1 MGDVTDIYG
10 LSPLQKGILFHTLYD
25 QDDDHSFSYIVQVGF
40 LLGGR
45 LNVATFEKAWEYVIH
60 RHEVLRSVFVWE
72 EVEKPLQAV
81 YQHIPFTIHQE
92 DWSALSIEGREKK
105 LHQFLTTDRRKGF
118 LLDEAPLMRV
128 TAIKEGEE
136 ETRIIWTHH
145 HILLD
150 GWSVSLIFSEVMEVY
165 LKMIKGEL
173 FNLPKSLPYKKYIQW
188 INKQD
193 QSQAEKFWTEELK
206 GFHAPTPLAMERK
219 DQGQEKG
226 YGECVYQVSEELTEN
241 LQEWVR
247 NSRLTLN
254 TLVQGAWAYLM
265 SRYSGENDVV
275 FGVTSSGRP
284 TELIGAESMV
294 GLFINTL
301 PTRIRVTNET
311 AVVDWLRKIQMKE
324 MERRQ
329 YEYNSLVD
337 IQGWSEV
344 PRNSS
349 LFHTLYVF
357 ENYPI
362 QGDRNVDLR
371 LLEVQSAEQ
380 TNYPLTLIVMPG
392 KEITLKLMYDR
403 NYFNEETINRIQG
416 HLSQTLIQMTKS
428 LDLKLSEVTHLTME
442 EQTQLLE
449 EWNNTQ
455 VKYSSENMIQTVFE
469 KQVKKTPEAIAVIY
483 ENEQMTYKELDE
495 RANQLAHYL
504 QKRGVGPDSLV
515 GVYMERSTQMM
526 VALLGILKSGGAY
539 VPLDPTYPESRLRYI
554 LEDASIEVLVTQEK
568 LKNLGISQRIETI
581 CMNQDGTAIE
591 KEESTVCTSSVTG
604 RNLAYVMYTSGSTGN
619 PKGVMIEHH
628 SVINYL
634 EWMQHQYPLSEKDV
648 ILQKTPFSFDVSVW
662 ELFWGLSVG
671 ACVSILPPGGEK
683 DPSII
688 AEVIEKHQVTIVQFV
703 PSMLSVFL
711 EHFNHIELKLK
722 CSSVRH
728 VFSGGEEL
736 SSGLVRR
743 FQQQWNQSG
752 RVKLTN
758 FYGPT
763 EATIYVNAFD
773 IQPNQEFVS
782 IGQPIQNTQLYVLDQ
797 NQRLQSVGVEGE
809 LYIGGAGLA
818 RGYLNR
824 PKLTAERFVPHPFQ
838 LGERLYR
845 TGDSVRYLTDGNLEF
860 IGRMDHQ
867 VKMRG
872 FRIEL
877 GEIEATL
884 EKYSSIKEAVVLV
897 REDRPGDQRLVAYV
911 ISDGN
916 IKKWREYLQNHLPNY
931 MIPAHLVELEQFP
944 LTPNGK
950 IDRKALPAPDEQP
963 TGDLNV
969 LPRTPSE
976 ELIASVWAQVLGV
989 ENIGIQDSF
998 FEQGGHSLLATQIVS
1013 RLQEVFQIKIPLRE
1027 LFTHVTVEALAK
1039 RLDQLC
1045 NGEKKREVPPL
1056 VPMRRGESIP
1066 LSYAQKRLWFI
1077 DQLIPN
1083 SAMYNIHAAC
1093 RLTGKWSIQALEA
1106 GWNQLLERHESL
1118 RTIIQEQEGEPF
1130 QQVQSHVFRPIP
1142 QTDLANLSLEDRERE
1157 MKRLIQNEAEEP
1169 FHLGKGP
1176 LIRTRILKVDKE
1188 EWVLLCTMHHIIA
1201 DGWSMGILLEEWM
1214 AFYEGAISGK
1224 PVEMKELSVQYADF
1238 VMWQKEWQKEENLD
1252 QHLQYWKEE
1261 LSGELPVLQLP
1272 MDRPRPAVQTHR
1284 GASQF
1289 LRVANSLLEKLK
1301 DLSLQEGSTLFM
1313 TLMAAYQSFLSRYT
1327 GQDDILV
1334 GSPIANRNVKEIEGL
1349 IGFFANTLV
1358 YRADFSENPTFQE
1371 LLSQIRTKALKAYE
1385 HQDIPFEKV
1394 VESVKP
1400 ERNTSHSP
1408 IFQTMFTLQ
1417 NTKQELSQLSERN
1430 MELMESHTSVAK
1442 FDLSLFASETEE
1454 GLLLTFEY
1462 NTDLFNDTT
1471 IERMAAHFEHWLYQI
1486 VSHPKDSLSELNML
1500 SKVEYKQLLEEWNE
1514 TGIVDICESTIHTLF
1529 EEQVEKTP
1537 EAIAV
1542 VCEDEELT
1550 YQELNERSNQLA
1562 HYLQKRGV
1570 GCESL
1575 VGICVTR
1582 SSEMIVGLL
1591 GIMKAGGAYVP
1602 IDPAYPESRLQ
1613 YILADAH
1620 IKVLVTQE
1628 KVQQKMI
1635 LPKSVDVICIDRD
1648 RAEIKQEGMTGCT
1661 SEVTSYN
1668 LAYIIYT
1675 SGSTGNPKGVM
1686 IEHRNTVTM
1695 IHWAHQTYSR
1705 KDLAGVLASTS
1716 LSFDLSVF
1724 EVFVPLTM
1732 GGKVIV
1738 AENALHLDKL
1748 STKGVTLVNTVPSAA
1763 KELVRANAIPS
1774 SVKVMN
1780 LAGEPLP
1787 HALVQDLYERNT
1799 IEKVYN
1805 LYGPSEDTT
1814 YSTYMELE
1822 KGVIHRVPP
1831 IGKPVFNTEVYI
1843 LSANQKMVPIGVIG
1857 ELYIGG
1863 AGLARGYLN
1872 RPDLTNERFIP
1883 HPFKG
1888 EERVYRTG
1896 DLVRYLPDGNLEYL
1910 GRIDHQVKIR
1920 GYRIELGEIEATLQN
1935 HTLVNEV
1942 IVMVREDYPDD
1953 PRLVAYVVGEGDVHT
1968 WRSYLKTQLPN
1979 YMVPAHFVR
1988 LNAFPLTPNGKID
2001 RKALPV
2007 PECKEIASG
2016 YIAPRTPTEKTIVS
2030 IWHQVLGI
2038 ENIGIQDSFFEI
2050 GGHSLLATQAVSSLK
2065 EAFGIDLSLHDVF
2078 TYHTVQELAE
2088 RIDQLLCSG
2097 NKEMQNDSKENLS
2110 FQDYIQKEAEVSN
2123 DEELLE
2129 LLKQLEE
2136 LSEEEAQGIFESNL
2150 VERGVKNEK

>member
-1 MGDVTDIYG
+1 MGDIIDIYG

-25 QDDDHSFSYIVQVGF
+25 QDDEHSFSYIVQVGF
-40 LLGGR
+40 LLGDR
-45 LNVATFEKAWEYVIH
+45 LDVATFEKAWEYVIH
-60 RHEVLRSVFVWE
+60 RYEILRSVFVWE

-81 YQHIPFTIHQE
+81 YQRLPFTIRRE
-92 DWSALSIEGREKK
+92 DWSALSCGDREKK
-105 LHQFLTTDRRKGF
+105 LHQFLNADRRKGF
-118 LLDEAPLMRV
+118 SLDEAPLMRI
-128 TAIKEGEE
+128 TAIKEAEE

-150 GWSVSLIFSEVMEVY
+150 GWSVSLIFGEVMGVY
-165 LKMIKGEL
+165 LKMIKGEA
-173 FNLPKSLPYKKYIQW
+173 FDLPKSLPYKKYIQW

-193 QSQAEKFWTEELK
+193 RSKAEKFWTEELK
-206 GFHAPTPLAMERK
+206 GFHAPTPLAMERSE
-219 DQGQEKG
+219 QGQEKG
-226 YGECVYQVSEELTEN
+226 YGESVYQLSEELTET

-247 NSRLTLN
+247 NSQLTLN

-265 SRYSGENDVV
+265 SRYSGESDIV

-284 TELIGAESMV
+284 TELAGAEKMV

-301 PTRIRVTNET
+301 PTRIHVKNDTS
-311 AVVDWLRKIQMKE
+311 VVDWLRKIQMKE

-344 PRNSS
+344 PRSS
-349 LFHTLYVF
+349 TLFHTLYVF

-362 QGDRNVDLR
+362 QGERNADLR

-380 TNYPLTLIVMPG
+380 TNYPLTLIAMPG
-392 KEITLKLMYDR
+392 KEFTLKLMYDR
-403 NYFNEETINRIQG
+403 HHFDEETIHRIQD

-428 LDLKLSEVTHLTME
+428 SDSKLSEITHLTME
-442 EQTQLLE
+442 EQVQLLE
-449 EWNNTQ
+449 KWNDTQ
-455 VKYSSENMIQTVFE
+455 VEYSSESMIHTLFE
-469 KQVKKTPEAIAVIY
+469 QQVEKTPEAIAVIY
-483 ENEQMTYKELDE
+483 ENEKLTYRELNE

-504 QKRGVGPDSLV
+504 QKRSVGPESLV
-515 GVYMERSTQMM
+515 GVYMERSPKMM
-526 VALLGILKSGGAY
+526 IALLGVLKSGGAY
-539 VPLDPTYPESRLRYI
+539 VPLDPTYPENRLRYI
-554 LEDASIEVLVTQEK
+554 LEDARIEVLVTQEK
-568 LKNLGISQRIETI
+568 LEKIGISEQIETI
-581 CMNQDGTAIE
+581 CMGQDRIAIE
-591 KEESTVCTSSVTG
+591 QEEPIACTSSVTG
-604 RNLAYVMYTSGSTGN
+604 KNLAYVMYTSGSTGN

-648 ILQKTPFSFDVSVW
+648 VLQKTPFSFDVSVW
-662 ELFWGLSVG
+662 ELFWGISVG
-671 ACVSILPPGGEK
+671 ACVSFLPPGGEK

-688 AEVIEKHQVTIVQFV
+688 AEVIEKHQVTVVQFV

-711 EHFNHIELKLK
+711 DHFDHIDLKLK

-736 SSGLVRR
+736 SPGLVRR
-743 FQQQWNQSG
+743 FQQHWDQSG
-752 RVKLTN
+752 QVKLAN

-773 IQPNQEFVS
+773 CQPHQEFVS
-782 IGQPIQNTQLYVLDQ
+782 IGNPIQNIQLYVLDQ
-797 NQRLQSVGVEGE
+797 NQCLQSIGIEGE

-824 PKLTAERFVPHPFQ
+824 PDLTAERFVPHPFQ

-867 VKMRG
+867 VKVRG

-884 EKYSSIKEAVVLV
+884 ERHSSIKETVVLV

-916 IKKWREYLQNHLPNY
+916 IQNWRAYLQDQLPNY
-931 MIPAHLVELEQFP
+931 MVPAHLVELEYFP

-950 IDRKALPAPDEQP
+950 IDRKALPAPEGQSM
-963 TGDLNV
+963 GEFNV
-969 LPRTPSE
+969 LPRTSSE
-976 ELIASVWAQVLGV
+976 ELIASVWSQVLGI

-998 FEQGGHSLLATQIVS
+998 FERGGHSLLATQIVS
-1013 RLQEVFQIKIPLRE
+1013 RLQEAFQIKIPLRE
-1027 LFTHVTVEALAK
+1027 LFKYDTVEALSK

-1045 NGEKKREVPPL
+1045 KGDKKREIPPL
-1056 VPMRRGESIP
+1056 VPMSREESIP

-1077 DQLIPN
+1077 DQLMPN

-1093 RLTGKWSIQALEA
+1093 RLTGKWSLEALET
-1106 GWNQLLERHESL
+1106 GWNQLIERHESL
-1118 RTIIQEQEGEPF
+1118 RTVIQEREGEPV
-1130 QQVQSHVFRPIP
+1130 QQVQSHVFRPLP
-1142 QTDLANLSLEDRERE
+1142 QMDLTTLPLEDRERE
-1157 MKRLIQNEAEEP
+1157 LKRLVQNEAEEP
-1169 FHLGKGP
+1169 FHLGQGP

-1188 EWVLLCTMHHIIA
+1188 EWVLLCTMHHIVS

-1224 PVEMKELSVQYADF
+1224 PVELRELPVQYADF
-1238 VMWQKEWQKEENLD
+1238 AMWQKEWQKEENLD

-1261 LSGELPVLQLP
+1261 LAGELPVLQLP

-1284 GASQF
+1284 GASQS
-1289 LRVANSLLEKLK
+1289 LMVANSLREKLK
-1301 DLSLQEGSTLFM
+1301 ELSLQEDSTLFM

-1327 GQDDILV
+1327 GQDDILA

-1358 YRADFSENPTFQE
+1358 YRADFSGNPTFQE
-1371 LLSQIRTKALKAYE
+1371 LLSQIRKKALKAYE
-1385 HQDIPFEKV
+1385 YQDIPFEKV
-1394 VESVKP
+1394 VEAVKP

-1417 NTKQELSQLSERN
+1417 NMKQELPQLSERN
-1430 MELMESHTSVAK
+1430 MELMENHTSVAK

-1462 NTDLFNDTT
+1462 NTDLFNAAT
-1471 IERMAAHFEHWLYQI
+1471 IERMAGHFEHWLYEI
-1486 VSHPKDSLSELNML
+1486 VSHPKDSLSKLNML
-1500 SKVEYKQLLEEWNE
+1500 SKAEYKRLLEEWND
-1514 TGIVDICESTIHTLF
+1514 TGVVAIRESTIHTLF

-1562 HYLQKRGV
+1562 HYLQKRDV

-1575 VGICVTR
+1575 VGISVTR

-1602 IDPAYPESRLQ
+1602 IDPAYPESRIR
-1613 YILADAH
+1613 YILADAQ
-1620 IKVLVTQE
+1620 IEVLVTQD
-1628 KVQQKMI
+1628 KLQQKMT
-1635 LPKSVDVICIDRD
+1635 LPESVNMICIDRD
-1648 RAEIKQEGMTGCT
+1648 RAAIEQEVTTVCT
-1661 SEVTSYN
+1661 SEVTSDN

-1686 IEHRNTVTM
+1686 IEHRSTLAM

-1705 KDLAGVLASTS
+1705 QELAGVLASTS

-1724 EVFVPLTM
+1724 EVFVPLTR

-1738 AENALHLDKL
+1738 AESALHLDKL
-1748 STKGVTLVNTVPSAA
+1748 STKDVTLVNTVPSAA
-1763 KELVRANAIPS
+1763 KELVRAKLIPS

-1787 HALVQDLYERNT
+1787 QSLVQHLYERSP

-1814 YSTYMELE
+1814 YSTYMKLE
-1822 KGVIHRVPP
+1822 KGVMHKVPP
-1831 IGKPVFNTEVYI
+1831 IGRPISNTEVYV
-1843 LSANQKMVPIGVIG
+1843 LSANQQMVPIGVVG
-1857 ELYIGG
+1857 ELYLGG
-1863 AGLARGYLN
+1863 SGLARGYLN

-1883 HPFKG
+1883 HPFKEG
-1888 EERVYRTG
+1888 ERVYRTG
-1896 DLVRYLPDGNLEYL
+1896 DLVRYLPDGNLDYL

-1920 GYRIELGEIEATLQN
+1920 GFRIELGEIEATLQS
-1935 HTLVNEV
+1935 HSSVNEV
-1942 IVMVREDYPDD
+1942 VVMVREDHPGDQ
-1953 PRLVAYVVGEGDVHT
+1953 RLVAYVVGEGNAHA
-1968 WRSYLKTQLPN
+1968 WRDYLKTQLPN
-1979 YMVPAHFVR
+1979 YMVPAHFVG
-1988 LNAFPLTPNGKID
+1988 LTAFPLTPNGKID

-2007 PECKEIASG
+2007 PEHKEAEGG
-2016 YIAPRTPTEKTIVS
+2016 YVAPRTPTEEAIVS
-2030 IWHQVLGI
+2030 IWHQILGT
-2038 ENIGIQDSFFEI
+2038 ENIGIHDSFFEL
-2050 GGHSLLATQAVSSLK
+2050 GGHSLLATQAVSNLN
-2065 EAFGIDLSLHDVF
+2065 ETFGIELPLHDLF
-2078 TYHTVQELAE
+2078 MYTTVQELAE
-2088 RIDQLLCSG
+2088 RVNQLRCSG
-2097 NKEMQNDSKENLS
+2097 NEQTQNDSKENVS
-2110 FQDYIQKEAEVSN
+2110 FQDYIQNEAAASN

-2136 LSEEEAQGIFESNL
+2136 LSEEEAQDIFERNL
-2150 VERGVKNEK
+2150 VEEGVKK

>member
-1 MGDVTDIYG
+1 MGDVIDIYG

-25 QDDDHSFSYIVQVGF
+25 QDDEYSFSYIVQVGF
-40 LLGGR
+40 LLRGQ
-45 LNVATFEKAWEYVIH
+45 LDVATFEKAWEYVIQ

-81 YQHIPFTIHQE
+81 YERLPFTIHQE
-92 DWSALSIEGREKK
+92 DWSTHSHEEKEKK
-105 LHQFLTTDRRKGF
+105 LHQFLTADRRKGF

-128 TAIKEGEE
+128 TAIKEAEG

-150 GWSVSLIFSEVMEVY
+150 GWSVSLVFSEVMEVY

-173 FNLPKSLPYKKYIQW
+173 LNLPKSLPYKKYIQW

-193 QSQAEKFWTEELK
+193 QSQAEEFWKEELK
-206 GFHAPTPLAMERK
+206 GFYAPTPLAMERK

-265 SRYSGENDVV
+265 SRYSGDSDVV
-275 FGVTSSGRP
+275 FGVTSAGRP
-284 TELIGAESMV
+284 TDLMGAENMV

-301 PTRIRVTNET
+301 PTRIRLTDNT
-311 AVVDWLRKIQMKE
+311 SVVDWLRKIQMKE

-329 YEYNSLVD
+329 YEYNSLID

-362 QGDRNVDLR
+362 QGERNDDLR
-371 LLEVQSAEQ
+371 LLDVKSTEQ

-392 KEITLKLMYDR
+392 KKITLKLMYDR
-403 NYFNEETINRIQG
+403 SFFNEETIKRIQN
-416 HLSQTLIQMTKS
+416 HLLQILIQMTKR
-428 LDLKLSEVTHLTME
+428 LDSKLFEITHLTEE
-442 EQTQLLE
+442 EQIQLLE
-449 EWNNTQ
+449 EWNHTQ
-455 VKYSSENMIQTVFE
+455 VNYSAEGMVHTMFE
-469 KQVKKTPEAIAVIY
+469 EQVKKTPEAIAASY
-483 ENEQMTYKELDE
+483 ENEQITYKELDK

-504 QKRGVGPDSLV
+504 QKHGVGPESLV
-515 GVYMERSTQMM
+515 GVYMERSLQMM
-526 VALLGILKSGGAY
+526 IALLGILKSGAAY

-554 LEDASIEVLVTQEK
+554 LEDAGIEVLVTEENS
-568 LKNLGISQRIETI
+568 KNLFVSENIETI
-581 CMNQDGTAIE
+581 CMNKDYTAIE
-591 KEESTVCTSSVTG
+591 KEESTPCISGVTG
-604 RNLAYVMYTSGSTGN
+604 ENLAYVMYTSGSTGN

-634 EWMQHQYPLSEKDV
+634 EWMQHKYPLSEKDV
-648 ILQKTPFSFDVSVW
+648 VLQKTPFSFDVSVW
-662 ELFWGLSVG
+662 ELFWGIHVG
-671 ACVSILPPGGEK
+671 ASVSFLPPGGEK

-688 AEVIEKHQVTIVQFV
+688 AEVIKQHQVTIVQFV

-711 EHFNHIELKLK
+711 DHFNHIELNMN

-736 SSGLVRR
+736 SPGLVRR
-743 FQQQWNQSG
+743 FQQKWNYSG
-752 RVKLTN
+752 QVKLTN

-797 NQRLQSVGVEGE
+797 NQRLQSIGTAGE

-824 PKLTAERFVPHPFQ
+824 QNLTAEKFISHPFR

-845 TGDSVRYLTDGNLEF
+845 TGDSVRYLTGGNIEF

-884 EKYSSIKEAVVLV
+884 EKCSFIKEAVVLV

-916 IKKWREYLQNHLPNY
+916 TQEWREYLQNQLPNH
-931 MIPAHLVELEQFP
+931 MIPAHFIELENFP

-950 IDRKALPAPDEQP
+950 IDRKALPAPDEQAIE
-963 TGDLNV
+963 DLNV

-976 ELIASVWAQVLGV
+976 ELIASVWSQVLGT

-998 FEQGGHSLLATQIVS
+998 FERGGHSLLATQIVS
-1013 RLQEVFQIKIPLRE
+1013 RLQELFQIKIPLRE
-1027 LFTHVTVEALAK
+1027 LFKHDTVEALAK
-1039 RLDQLC
+1039 RVDQLRK
-1045 NGEKKREVPPL
+1045 EDKKREIAPL
-1056 VPMRRGESIP
+1056 VPMKREEVIP
-1066 LSYAQKRLWFI
+1066 LSYSQKRLWFI
-1077 DQLIPN
+1077 DQLMPN

-1093 RLTGKWSIQALEA
+1093 RLTGEWSIEALEV

-1118 RTIIQEQEGEPF
+1118 RTTILEQEGEPF
-1130 QQVQSHVFRPIP
+1130 QQVQSHVFRHIH
-1142 QTDLANLSLEDRERE
+1142 QTNLTDFSLEDRERE

-1169 FHLGKGP
+1169 FHFGQGP
-1176 LIRTRILKVDKE
+1176 LIRTRILKVDRE
-1188 EWVLLCTMHHIIA
+1188 EWILICTMHHIIS

-1214 AFYEGAISGK
+1214 AFYEGALSGK
-1224 PVEMKELSVQYADF
+1224 PAELKELSIQYADF
-1238 VMWQKEWQKEENLD
+1238 VMWQKEWQKEENLN

-1284 GASQF
+1284 GASQS
-1289 LRVANSLLEKLK
+1289 LIVANSLQEKLK
-1301 DLSLQEGSTLFM
+1301 DLSLQEGCTLFM

-1327 GQDDILV
+1327 GQDDIIV

-1371 LLSQIRTKALKAYE
+1371 LLSQVRKKALKAYE
-1385 HQDIPFEKV
+1385 YQDIPFEKV

-1417 NTKQELSQLSERN
+1417 NTKQEFLQLSGRQ
-1430 MELMESHTSVAK
+1430 MEIMESHTSVAK

-1454 GLLLTFEY
+1454 GLSLTFEY

-1471 IERMAAHFEHWLYQI
+1471 IERMASHFKHWLNQI
-1486 VSHPKDSLSELNML
+1486 VSHPKCVLSELNML
-1500 SKVEYKQLLEEWNE
+1500 SKVEYKQLLEEWNKSGVIDME
-1514 TGIVDICESTIHTLF
+1514 ESTIHTMF

-1550 YQELNERSNQLA
+1550 YRELDERSNQLA
-1562 HYLQKRGV
+1562 HYLQKNGV
-1570 GCESL
+1570 TCESL
-1575 VGICVTR
+1575 VGIYVTR

-1613 YILADAH
+1613 YILEDAQ

-1628 KVQQKMI
+1628 KLQQKMVI
-1635 LPKSVDVICIDRD
+1635 PKFVDVICIDRN
-1648 RAEIKQEGMTGCT
+1648 RTAIEQEVTTVCM
-1661 SEVTSYN
+1661 SEVTGDN

-1695 IHWAHQTYSR
+1695 IHWAHHTYSR
-1705 KDLAGVLASTS
+1705 KELAGVLASTS

-1738 AENALHLDKL
+1738 TENALHLEKL
-1748 STKGVTLVNTVPSAA
+1748 STKGVTLVNTVPSVA
-1763 KELVRANAIPS
+1763 KELVRAKTIPS

-1780 LAGEPLP
+1780 LAGEQLSYS
-1787 HALVQDLYERNT
+1787 LVQDLYERST

-1822 KGVIHRVPP
+1822 KGDMHRVPP
-1831 IGKPVFNTEVYI
+1831 IGKPIFNTEVYV
-1843 LSANQKMVPIGVIG
+1843 LSAEQKMVPIGVVG

-1863 AGLARGYLN
+1863 SGLARGYLN
-1872 RPDLTNERFIP
+1872 RPDLTQGRFIP
-1883 HPFKG
+1883 HPFKEG
-1888 EERVYRTG
+1888 ERVYRTG
-1896 DLVRYLPDGNLEYL
+1896 DLVRYLPDGNLEYV

-1920 GYRIELGEIEATLQN
+1920 GFRIELGEIEATLQR

-1942 IVMVREDYPDD
+1942 IVMVREDYPGN
-1953 PRLVAYVVGEGDVHT
+1953 PRLIAYVVGDGDAQK
-1968 WRSYLKTQLPN
+1968 WRDYLKNQLPN
-1979 YMVPAHFVR
+1979 YMIPAYFVG

-2001 RKALPV
+2001 RKALPA
-2007 PECKEIASG
+2007 PERQEIASG
-2016 YIAPRTPTEKTIVS
+2016 YIAPRTSTEKTIVS
-2030 IWHQVLGI
+2030 IWHEVLDM

-2050 GGHSLLATQAVSSLK
+2050 GGHSLLATQAVSNLK
-2065 EAFGIDLSLHDVF
+2065 EAFGIEIPLHDLF
-2078 TYHTVQELAE
+2078 MFHTVQQLAE
-2088 RIDQLLCSG
+2088 QIDQLLY
-2097 NKEMQNDSKENLS
+2097 NKNQEMQNDSKENVSL
-2110 FQDYIQKEAEVSN
+2110 QEYIQKEAEVSN

-2150 VERGVKNEK
+2150 IQEGVKK

>member
-1 MGDVTDIYG
+1 MGEVIDIYG

-25 QDDDHSFSYIVQVGF
+25 QDDEHSFSYIVQVGF

-45 LNVATFEKAWEYVIH
+45 LDVATFEKAWEYVIH
-60 RHEVLRSVFVWE
+60 RHEILRSVFVWE

-81 YQHIPFTIHQE
+81 YQRLPFTIRRE
-92 DWSALSIEGREKK
+92 DWSALSCGEREKK
-105 LHQFLTTDRRKGF
+105 LHQFLNDDRRKGF
-118 LLDEAPLMRV
+118 SLDEAPLMRI
-128 TAIKEGEE
+128 TAIKETEE

-150 GWSVSLIFSEVMEVY
+150 GWSVSLIFGEVMGVY
-165 LKMIKGEL
+165 LKMIKGEA
-173 FNLPKSLPYKKYIQW
+173 FDLPKSLPYKKYIQW

-193 QSQAEKFWTEELK
+193 RSKAEKFWTEELK
-206 GFHAPTPLAMERK
+206 GFHAPTPLAMERS

-226 YGECVYQVSEELTEN
+226 YGESVYQLSEELTET

-247 NSRLTLN
+247 NSQLTLN
-254 TLVQGAWAYLM
+254 TLIQGAWAYLM
-265 SRYSGENDVV
+265 SRYSGESDIV

-284 TELIGAESMV
+284 TELAGAEKMV

-301 PTRIRVTNET
+301 PTRIHVKNDTS
-311 AVVDWLRKIQMKE
+311 VVDWLRKIQIKE

-344 PRNSS
+344 PRSS
-349 LFHTLYVF
+349 TLFHTLYVF

-362 QGDRNVDLR
+362 QGERNADLR

-380 TNYPLTLIVMPG
+380 TNYPLTLIAMPG
-392 KEITLKLMYDR
+392 KEFTLKLMYDR
-403 NYFNEETINRIQG
+403 HHFDEETIHRIQD

-428 LDLKLSEVTHLTME
+428 SDSKLSEITHLTME
-442 EQTQLLE
+442 EQVQLLE
-449 EWNNTQ
+449 KWNDTQ
-455 VKYSSENMIQTVFE
+455 VEYSSESMIHTLFE
-469 KQVKKTPEAIAVIY
+469 QQVEKTPEAIAVIY
-483 ENEQMTYKELDE
+483 ENEKLTYRELNE

-504 QKRGVGPDSLV
+504 QKRSVGPESLV
-515 GVYMERSTQMM
+515 GVYMERSPKMM
-526 VALLGILKSGGAY
+526 IALLGVLKSGGAY
-539 VPLDPTYPESRLRYI
+539 VPLDPTYPENRLRYI
-554 LEDASIEVLVTQEK
+554 LEDARIEVLVTQEK
-568 LKNLGISQRIETI
+568 LEKIGISEQIEII
-581 CMNQDGTAIE
+581 CMDQDRIAIE
-591 KEESTVCTSSVTG
+591 QEEPIVCTSSVAG
-604 RNLAYVMYTSGSTGN
+604 KNLAYVMYTSGSTGN

-648 ILQKTPFSFDVSVW
+648 VLQKTPFSFDVSVW
-662 ELFWGLSVG
+662 ELFWGISVG
-671 ACVSILPPGGEK
+671 ACVSFLPPGGEK

-688 AEVIEKHQVTIVQFV
+688 AEVIEKHQITVVQFV

-711 EHFNHIELKLK
+711 DHFDHIDLKLK

-736 SSGLVRR
+736 SPGVVRR
-743 FQQQWNQSG
+743 FQQHWDQSG
-752 RVKLTN
+752 QVKLTN

-773 IQPNQEFVS
+773 CQPHQEFVS
-782 IGQPIQNTQLYVLDQ
+782 IGNPIQNIQLYVLDQ
-797 NQRLQSVGVEGE
+797 NQRLQSIGIEGE

-824 PKLTAERFVPHPFQ
+824 PDLTAERFVPHPFQ

-867 VKMRG
+867 VKVRG

-884 EKYSSIKEAVVLV
+884 ERHSSIKEAVVLV

-916 IKKWREYLQNHLPNY
+916 IQNWRAYLQDQLPNY
-931 MIPAHLVELEQFP
+931 MVPAHLVELEYFP

-950 IDRKALPAPDEQP
+950 IDRKALPAPEGQP
-963 TGDLNV
+963 MGEFNV

-976 ELIASVWAQVLGV
+976 ELIASVWSQVLGI

-998 FEQGGHSLLATQIVS
+998 FERGGHSLLVTQVVS
-1013 RLQEVFQIKIPLRE
+1013 RLQEAFRIKIPLRE
-1027 LFTHVTVEALAK
+1027 LFKYDTVEALTK

-1045 NGEKKREVPPL
+1045 KGDKKREIPPL
-1056 VPMRRGESIP
+1056 VPMSREESIP

-1077 DQLIPN
+1077 DQLMPN
-1083 SAMYNIHAAC
+1083 SAIYNIHAAC
-1093 RLTGKWSIQALEA
+1093 RLTGKWSLEALET
-1106 GWNQLLERHESL
+1106 GWNQLIERHESL
-1118 RTIIQEQEGEPF
+1118 RTVIQEREGEPV
-1130 QQVQSHVFRPIP
+1130 QQVQSHVFKPLP
-1142 QTDLANLSLEDRERE
+1142 QMDLTTLPLEDRERE
-1157 MKRLIQNEAEEP
+1157 LKRLVQNEAEEP
-1169 FHLGKGP
+1169 FHLGQGP

-1188 EWVLLCTMHHIIA
+1188 EWVLLCTMHHIVS

-1224 PVEMKELSVQYADF
+1224 PVELRELPVQYADF
-1238 VMWQKEWQKEENLD
+1238 AMWQKEWQKEENLD

-1261 LSGELPVLQLP
+1261 LAGELPVLQLP

-1284 GASQF
+1284 GASQS
-1289 LRVANSLLEKLK
+1289 LMVANSLREKLK
-1301 DLSLQEGSTLFM
+1301 ELSLQEGSTLFM

-1358 YRADFSENPTFQE
+1358 YRADFSGNPTFQE
-1371 LLSQIRTKALKAYE
+1371 LLSQIRKKALKAYE
-1385 HQDIPFEKV
+1385 YQDIPFEKV
-1394 VESVKP
+1394 VEAVKP

-1417 NTKQELSQLSERN
+1417 NTKQELPQLSERN

-1462 NTDLFNDTT
+1462 NTDLFNVAT
-1471 IERMAAHFEHWLYQI
+1471 IERMAGHFEHWLYEI
-1486 VSHPKDSLSELNML
+1486 VSHPKDSLSKLNML
-1500 SKVEYKQLLEEWNE
+1500 SKAEYKRLLEEWND
-1514 TGIVDICESTIHTLF
+1514 TGVVAIRESTIHTLF

-1575 VGICVTR
+1575 VGISVTR

-1602 IDPAYPESRLQ
+1602 IDPAYPESRIR
-1613 YILADAH
+1613 YILADAQ
-1620 IKVLVTQE
+1620 IEVLVTQD
-1628 KVQQKMI
+1628 KLQQKMT
-1635 LPKSVDVICIDRD
+1635 LPESVNMICIDRD
-1648 RAEIKQEGMTGCT
+1648 RAAIEQEVTTACT
-1661 SEVTSYN
+1661 SEVTSDN

-1686 IEHRNTVTM
+1686 
-1695 IHWAHQTYSR
+1695 
-1705 KDLAGVLASTS
+1705 
-1716 LSFDLSVF
+1716 
-1724 EVFVPLTM
+1724 
-1732 GGKVIV
+1732 
-1738 AENALHLDKL
+1738 
-1748 STKGVTLVNTVPSAA
+1748 
-1763 KELVRANAIPS
+1763 
-1774 SVKVMN
+1774 
-1780 LAGEPLP
+1780 
-1787 HALVQDLYERNT
+1787 
-1799 IEKVYN
+1799 
-1805 LYGPSEDTT
+1805 
-1814 YSTYMELE
+1814 
-1822 KGVIHRVPP
+1822 
-1831 IGKPVFNTEVYI
+1831 
-1843 LSANQKMVPIGVIG
+1843 
-1857 ELYIGG
+1857 
-1863 AGLARGYLN
+1863 
-1872 RPDLTNERFIP
+1872 
-1883 HPFKG
+1883 
-1888 EERVYRTG
+1888 
-1896 DLVRYLPDGNLEYL
+1896 
-1910 GRIDHQVKIR
+1910 
-1920 GYRIELGEIEATLQN
+1920 
-1935 HTLVNEV
+1935 
-1942 IVMVREDYPDD
+1942 
-1953 PRLVAYVVGEGDVHT
+1953 
-1968 WRSYLKTQLPN
+1968 
-1979 YMVPAHFVR
+1979 
-1988 LNAFPLTPNGKID
+1988 
-2001 RKALPV
+2001 
-2007 PECKEIASG
+2007 
-2016 YIAPRTPTEKTIVS
+2016 
-2030 IWHQVLGI
+2030 
-2038 ENIGIQDSFFEI
+2038 
-2050 GGHSLLATQAVSSLK
+2050 
-2065 EAFGIDLSLHDVF
+2065 
-2078 TYHTVQELAE
+2078 
-2088 RIDQLLCSG
+2088 
-2097 NKEMQNDSKENLS
+2097 
-2110 FQDYIQKEAEVSN
+2110 
-2123 DEELLE
+2123 
-2129 LLKQLEE
+2129 
-2136 LSEEEAQGIFESNL
+2136 
-2150 VERGVKNEK
+2150 